1 MEISSIGNIP
11 YLSTVLS
18 QNDLLS
24 QVGVSMLS
32 QSLDMASAEMSDLTK
47 AMELSVNPAIGS
59 NFDVSI

>member
-32 QSLDMASAEMSDLTK
+32 QSLDMASVEMSDLTK